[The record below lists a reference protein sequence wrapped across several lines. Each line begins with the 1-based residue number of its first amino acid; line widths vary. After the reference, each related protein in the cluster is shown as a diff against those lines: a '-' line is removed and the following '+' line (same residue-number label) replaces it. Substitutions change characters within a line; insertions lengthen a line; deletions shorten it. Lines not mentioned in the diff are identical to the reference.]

1 MAAPTYFGSASNP
14 ADNGTGAEP
23 VTLPVTPPVSMVA
36 GDLVLLIGQMQVTTA
51 GQITLSAQGGQSWSA
66 ASVVTGANDQVMA
79 LFWCQFDGTW
89 DTNPSL
95 AFAAAG
101 GTQPCTAFMHVFR
114 PATVGTWAVDTAI
127 AGGAEASAS
136 PVVISGITPVNQGNV
151 VLAGW
156 MIPNVSTWGTLAGTG
171 WVVTGTAQYRNTSGS
186 DQSASFA
193 HQLQDAA
200 AFTNDVSK
208 VPSTAAAG
216 ISWTMAW
223 STFTKATKTQ
233 TGVSRIQKTTT
244 KTQPGVSR
252 IQATTT
258 KTQTGLSRIQ
268 IRSTKTQ
275 PGTARLQITTT
286 KTQTGKSAI
295 QKTTTKTQTGVANI
309 SAAATTTTK
318 TQPGISRIQII
329 TIKTQTGVSRI
340 QAIAIKTQTG
350 IARVQNTT
358 TKTQTGVARIIF
370 TTTTKTQTGVA
381 NIIGGVVFSE
391 KYIPSIANTPKTLPG
406 VSTQT

>member
-23 VTLPVTPPVSMVA
+23 VTLPVTPPVSMVS

-101 GTQPCTAFMHVFR
+101 GTQPCTAIMHVFR
-114 PATVGTWAVDTAI
+114 PATVGTWAQDTAI

-171 WVVTGTAQYRNTSGS
+171 WVVTGAAQYRNTSGS

-193 HQLQDAA
+193 HQLQNAA
-200 AFTNDVSK
+200 APTTDVSK

-216 ISWTMAW
+216 ISFTMAW
-223 STFTKATKTQ
+223 STYTK
-233 TGVSRIQKTTT
+233 
-244 KTQPGVSR
+244 
-252 IQATTT
+252 
-258 KTQTGLSRIQ
+258 
-268 IRSTKTQ
+268 
-275 PGTARLQITTT
+275 
-286 KTQTGKSAI
+286 
-295 QKTTTKTQTGVANI
+295 
-309 SAAATTTTK
+309 
-318 TQPGISRIQII
+318 
-329 TIKTQTGVSRI
+329 
-340 QAIAIKTQTG
+340 
-350 IARVQNTT
+350 T
-358 TKTQTGVARIIF
+358 TKTQTGVARI
-370 TTTTKTQTGVA
+370 TVTTTKTQTGKARIQVTVTQTQTGKARITVTTTQTITGKARIQKTVTQIQTGVTRIQKTVVQTQTGVA
-381 NIIGGVVFSE
+381 NITTGVQTTKTQTGRARIQKTVVQTQSGVARITVVTLRTQMGKANILGTTTRTQTGVARIGGDEEPWVTTLKTIVIFDS
-391 KYIPSIANTPKTLPG
+391 PIALYKIICPPRTLPP
-406 VSTQT
+406 V